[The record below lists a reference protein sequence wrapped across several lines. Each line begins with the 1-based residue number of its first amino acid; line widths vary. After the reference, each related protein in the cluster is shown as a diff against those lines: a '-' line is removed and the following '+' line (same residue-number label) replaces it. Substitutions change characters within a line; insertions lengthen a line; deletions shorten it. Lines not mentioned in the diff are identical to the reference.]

1 MACNSR
7 RHIDIISCRVLP
19 VVCAAW
25 MFCACT
31 DDTFDAST
39 GKYSEYVSFMTEVPG
54 GWTDGDEARGAG
66 GRSLHEVDIE
76 KIDDDGGEKPL
87 YLITEVT
94 EASDTVVNVPGSR
107 GVSYNTATIPSV
119 GVSAVCYGDAWPTDS
134 AGLTPNF
141 AYNLRLHKGAD
152 SWAPDADNKLR
163 WLGSGRV
170 KFYAYAPYSADF
182 GTGEGKYP
190 GGAVHSAAA
199 SGLPSLTFTVST
211 DDVTKQVDLLEATAD
226 CAGNHNSSVSLKF
239 THALTAV
246 TFKTGDKM
254 LSGRITKITLSG
266 IHFKGTSVIGSKKWS
281 AVDNASSM
289 EISLDKTVDATDE
302 NNPYTPSGKP
312 ITSDAMTL
320 FMLPQK
326 LGDDARLTVTFIDGL
341 SDKERTLT
349 ASLSGKEW
357 EAGTRV
363 QYSLSTTG
371 IKVDAPVVK
380 FEYTAEK
387 IHYDEYDKTKYT
399 EGKKFIP
406 VSGFLRNVRLTA
418 YADVYQLDE
427 DNNKVSSSAARLK
440 YKIQYSLDGVKWED
454 VVITDSLPDDDAT
467 KPSLLKLQVPAQ
479 SQYTRL
485 QEKMTPTAKGK
496 KGPDGSGPYD
506 LSQGGETANCY
517 VIDDYGD
524 YSLPLVYGNARGA
537 GGTDNADA
545 YKGNDNGGV
554 GTKFLRDF
562 VKHDGNP
569 IIGPDIKGACDAVL
583 VWQDQPGLVTD
594 VRLNEAKDA
603 LTFRVDKE
611 SLNQGNAVVAVR
623 DGEGTIMW
631 SWHIWATYRW
641 KDSGCVT
648 GYVKDAPERADVTE
662 YKFAP
667 CPVGYCD
674 PVLSADSERKLKLK
688 LIYKLADNGK
698 EVEMELGEFIQPPI
712 EASYAGDN
720 PYYQWGR
727 KEPSIGGVWNASTLA
742 DGWGKEGDASF
753 IGLDTA
759 KGVRYGQFNMHNKV
773 YYSDLYE
780 YKRAES
786 KVPIEQAIKEPYH
799 HFMHDRVTKSN
810 QSPEDEPHTHWGGAN
825 DDTTTRM
832 YNAWNSAN
840 DFDASN
846 TGTDSN
852 GQPTAMTD
860 FTSSVKE
867 AYMSVKKTVY
877 DPSPVGYH
885 IPSSGAFMSLYGAV
899 HGTKKLVDTE
909 FATESDRNEKQTACD
924 VEKVK
929 YSGTVVGWNIKLYDS
944 GGNKGATLYIPATG
958 LRDWGE
964 TETCPGLAK
973 FPSGTNPA
981 HAQLAWIATSSHLS
995 TQCSLFYIDCRAEG
1009 KTASDGKAMSN
1020 HNSISILTHSNNS
1033 YGFTV
1038 FPVKD
1043 N

>member
-1 MACNSR
+1 MQFSAKY
-7 RHIDIISCRVLP
+7 IVDLSCRALAVM
-19 VVCAAW
+19 CAAW
-25 MFCACT
+25 VFNACT
-31 DDTFDAST
+31 DDTFDPSV
-39 GKYSEYVSFMTEVPG
+39 GKYSEFVSFRTEVPG
-54 GWTDGDEARGAG
+54 GWTDG
-66 GRSLHEVDIE
+66 GRSGSAEGRGLHEVDIE
-76 KIDDDGGEKPL
+76 KIDVEEGNEPL

-94 EASDTVVNVPGSR
+94 EAADSVVEMPKGRGSSFTE
-107 GVSYNTATIPSV
+107 GSIPSI
-119 GVSAVCYGDAWPTDS
+119 GVSAVCYGNAWPSDS
-134 AGLTPNF
+134 TGMTPNF
-141 AYNLRLHKGAD
+141 AHNLRLYKGTD
-152 SWAPDADNKLR
+152 GWAPDADNRLR
-163 WLGSGRV
+163 WTGSGRV

-182 GTGEGKYP
+182 GTGEGKYA
-190 GGAVHSAAA
+190 GSAVHSEAV
-199 SGLPSLTFTVST
+199 SGLPSLTFSVYK

-226 CAGNHNSSVSLKF
+226 CSGSHNSSVALKF
-239 THALTAV
+239 SHALTAV
-246 TFKTGDKM
+246 TFKTGDNMLAGKVTKIV
-254 LSGRITKITLSG
+254 LSGV
-266 IHFKGTSVIGSKKWS
+266 HFKGTSVIGSKKWTTDDE
-281 AVDNASSM
+281 ATSM
-289 EISLDKTVDATDE
+289 TMTLDKTVDPSGE
-302 NNPYTPSGKP
+302 GNHYTPSGTD
-312 ITSDAMTL
+312 ITADAMTL
-320 FMLPQK
+320 FMLPQT
-326 LGDDARLTVTFIDGL
+326 LGDDAKLTMTFTDEL
-341 SDKERTLT
+341 SDTERTLT
-349 ASLSGKEW
+349 ASLAGKEW
-357 EAGTRV
+357 KAGTRV
-363 QYSLSTTG
+363 QYALSTTG
-371 IKVDAPVVK
+371 IKVDPTIK
-380 FEYTAEK
+380 FESKVEQ
-387 IHYDEYDKTKYT
+387 IHYDEYDKSKYT
-399 EGKKFIP
+399 EGKSFIP
-406 VSGFLRNVRLTA
+406 VSGFLHDAQLTA
-418 YADVYQLDE
+418 YADVYQLD
-427 DNNKVSSSAARLK
+427 NSSNKVQSKAVKLD
-440 YKIQYSLDGVKWED
+440 YTLQYSVDGGDWTDVHVVNVPAAVADED
-454 VVITDSLPDDDAT
+454 VT
-467 KPSLLKLQVPAQ
+467 KPMALKLQFRAQ
-479 SQYTRL
+479 SQYTL
-485 QEKMTPTAKGK
+485 LKEKMKPTSTGKGL
-496 KGPDGSGPYD
+496 DGSGPYD
-506 LSQGGETANCY
+506 LSGGGETANTY
-517 VIDDYGD
+517 VIDDYGY

-537 GGTDNADA
+537 GGATNDYA
-545 YKGNDNGGV
+545 YKGNPDGGT
-554 GTKFLRDF
+554 GKKFIKDF
-562 VKHDGNP
+562 VKHDGTP
-569 IIGPDIKGACDAVL
+569 ITGPYITGAADAVL

-594 VRLNEAKDA
+594 VDLNDAKTA
-603 LTFRVDKE
+603 LTFRVEKE

-648 GYVKDAPERADVTE
+648 GYVKDAPEGADVTE

-727 KEPSIGGVWNASTLA
+727 KEPSIGGVWNTSTLA

-753 IGLDTA
+753 IGLDPT

-799 HFMHDRVTKSN
+799 HFMHDRVTKSSL
-810 QSPEDEPHTHWGGAN
+810 SPEDEPHTHWGGAN
-825 DDTTTRM
+825 DDITTRM

-846 TGTDSN
+846 IRTDSN
-852 GQPTAMTD
+852 GQPVAMTD

-899 HGTKKLVDTE
+899 HGTKKLVDTK
-909 FATESDRNEKQTACD
+909 FADESDKEAKQTACD
-924 VEKVK
+924 VDKVK
-929 YSGTVVGWNIKLYDS
+929 YSETVVGWNIKLYDS

-964 TETCPGLAK
+964 TQTCPGLAK

-1009 KTASDGKAMSN
+1009 KTADNGKAMSN